1 MKFKVIRS
9 KFIEGLKS
17 VQNIVAGKGSL
28 PILQNVMIEGKG
40 KSIKLTTTDLDISI
54 KSEVE
59 CEILEEGSTTLPVKL
74 LFTSVTKAAEGEVV
88 VECDTQERATIK
100 AGSAR
105 FKLQGMPASEFPV
118 IPEDGEAYMYS
129 IPQVTIR
136 EMLRK
141 TSYAAS
147 QDDTRRTLKGVLM
160 SFKDEKLTMVA
171 TDGRR
176 LALVENELEFPKAAE
191 GEVVVECD
199 SQERATI
206 KAGSAR
212 FKLQGMPASE
222 FPVIPEDGEAYMYS
236 IPQVTIREMLR
247 KTAYAAS
254 QDDTRRTLKGVLMS
268 FKDEKLTMVAT
279 DGRRLALVE
288 NELEFPKAAEKDIV
302 LPSKA
307 VAELQRSLAAEG
319 EVSIMVKKSQICF
332 TLGSVQIYSKLMD
345 DTYPNYR
352 QVIPKECAEQIVI
365 DRQLLLN
372 ALDRASVMTID
383 EAHSTKLI
391 FEANRLTVTSAAS
404 EIGEAKDEVPIKY
417 AGEKIEIM
425 FNPNYVMDPLKA
437 IDDDEVTIGLN
448 NGHSP
453 AVIRCSIPFLYVLM
467 PLRIN

>member
-1 MKFKVIRS
+1 MKFKVLRS

-28 PILQNVMIEGKG
+28 PILQNVMIEGREN
-40 KSIKLTTTDLDISI
+40 SIKLTTTDLDISI

-59 CEILEEGSTTLPVKL
+59 CEVTEEGVTTLPVKL
-74 LFTSVTKAAEGEVV
+74 LFTSITKAAEGEIT
-88 VECDTQERATIK
+88 VECDAQERATIK

-105 FKLQGMPASEFPV
+105 FRLQGMPGSEFPS
-118 IPEDGEAYMYS
+118 IPEDGEAYIYTV
-129 IPQVTIR
+129 P
-136 EMLRK
+136 
-141 TSYAAS
+141 
-147 QDDTRRTLKGVLM
+147 
-160 SFKDEKLTMVA
+160 
-171 TDGRR
+171 
-176 LALVENELEFPKAAE
+176 
-191 GEVVVECD
+191 
-199 SQERATI
+199 
-206 KAGSAR
+206 
-212 FKLQGMPASE
+212 PA
-222 FPVIPEDGEAYMYS
+222 
-236 IPQVTIREMLR
+236 TIREMLR

-288 NELEFPKAAEKDIV
+288 SELEFPKAAEKDIV

-307 VAELQRSLAAEG
+307 VAELQRSLSSEG
-319 EVSIMVKKSQICF
+319 DVSIMVKKSQICF
-332 TLGSVQIYSKLMD
+332 TVASVQIYSKLMD

-352 QVIPKECAEQIVI
+352 QVIPKECAEQISI

-372 ALDRASVMTID
+372 ALDRASVMTMD

-391 FEANRLTVTSAAS
+391 FEANCLTVTSAAS
-404 EIGEAKDEVPIKY
+404 DIGEAKDEVPIKY

-425 FNPNYVMDPLKA
+425 FNPTYVMDPLKA

-453 AVIRCSIPFLYVLM
+453 AVIRRSIPFLYVLM